1 MSQGVW
7 GHVQWRVERGWG
19 EDEEERVR
27 GWGVVQ
33 AQHVHSPTSLG
44 FGAGDLDLVLSLDF
58 SLVEV
63 VGEEDVGGT
72 S

>member
-1 MSQGVW
+1 M
-7 GHVQWRVERGWG
+7 
-19 EDEEERVR
+19 R